1 MMRIFSRPGF
11 APFRVRDFSL
21 FFLSRVQSGLAVQM
35 INVAVGWLI
44 YDMTGSAL
52 SLGLVG
58 LAIFVPNLVFILAAG
73 HVADRYERR
82 MVLIGCYV
90 ILTIATVGLLVGVT
104 MGKLTPGLIYALVAL
119 LGTARAFSSPASSAL
134 LPNIVPREIFAPSVA
149 LNSSANQTSVIIGP
163 ALGGIIYGG
172 VASNSFKGPH
182 AVFLLASILFVACI
196 ICLTLMQARPGAAVK
211 NKVNWETVTA
221 GFRFIR
227 TNQILLGTI
236 TLDLF
241 AVLLGGAT
249 ALMPIFAKDIF
260 HAGPVGLGLLRSA
273 PALGALTTAFLLAY
287 FAMNN
292 RVGLRM
298 FQAVAA
304 FGLATI
310 AFGLSKNIYLAM
322 VFLACLGAADMVS
335 IYIRSTLVQ
344 IETPDEMR
352 GRVSAVNSVF
362 IGASNEL
369 GEFESG
375 TLAHFTGPVAAVVI
389 GGVGTL
395 GITALWMKLFPE
407 LRNRNRLDEQSGS

>member
-1 MMRIFSRPGF
+1 MSGIFSRPGF

-21 FFLSRVQSGLAVQM
+21 FFMTRVQAGLAVQM

-44 YDMTGSAL
+44 YEITGSAMA
-52 SLGLVG
+52 LGLVG
-58 LAIFVPNLVFILAAG
+58 LAIFVPNLLFILAAG

-82 MVLIGCYV
+82 RVLIVCNV
-90 ILTIATVGLLVGVT
+90 VLTLGAMGLFAGV
-104 MGKLTPGLIYALVAL
+104 MLKALTPGLIYVLIALI
-119 LGTARAFSSPASSAL
+119 GSARAFTSPAAAAL
-134 LPNIVPREIFAPSVA
+134 LPNIVPRDMFARAVP
-149 LNSSANQTSVIIGP
+149 LNSSANQVSVIVGP
-163 ALGGIIYGG
+163 ALGGLIYI
-172 VASNSFKGPH
+172 AGPH
-182 AVFLLASILFVACI
+182 VVFLVTSLLFIGCTV
-196 ICLTLMQARPGAAVK
+196 CLMAMQARPPAASK
-211 NKVNWETVTA
+211 NKINWETVTA

-236 TLDLF
+236 SLDLF

-273 PALGALTTAFLLAY
+273 PAVGAFLTAFALAY
-287 FAMNN
+287 FAMN
-292 RVGLRM
+292 RKVGLRM
-298 FQAVAA
+298 FQSVAA

-310 AFGLSKNIYLAM
+310 AFGLSTNIYMAM
-322 VFLACLGAADMVS
+322 FFLACLGAADMVS
-335 IYIRSTLVQ
+335 IFIRSTLVQ

-352 GRVSAVNSVF
+352 GRVSAVNSIF

-375 TLAHFTGPVAAVVI
+375 ALAHFTGPVAAVVI

-395 GITALWMKLFPE
+395 GVTALWMKLFPE
-407 LRNRNRLDEQSGS
+407 LRKRDRLEE

>member
-1 MMRIFSRPGF
+1 MSGIFSRPGF

-21 FFLSRVQSGLAVQM
+21 FFMTRVQAGLAVQM

-44 YDMTGSAL
+44 YEMTGSAMA
-52 SLGLVG
+52 LGLIG
-58 LAIFVPNLVFILAAG
+58 LAIFVPNLLFILAAG

-82 MVLIGCYV
+82 RVLIVCNV
-90 ILTIATVGLLVGVT
+90 VLTLGAMGLFAGV
-104 MGKLTPGLIYALVAL
+104 MLKALTPGLIYVLIALI
-119 LGTARAFSSPASSAL
+119 GSARAFTSPAAAAL
-134 LPNIVPREIFAPSVA
+134 LPNIVPREMFARAVP
-149 LNSSANQTSVIIGP
+149 LNSSANQVSVIVGP
-163 ALGGIIYGG
+163 ALGGLIYIAGPHVVFL
-172 VASNSFKGPH
+172 VAS
-182 AVFLLASILFVACI
+182 LLFIGCTV
-196 ICLTLMQARPGAAVK
+196 CLMAMQARPPAASK
-211 NKVNWETVTA
+211 NKINWETVTA

-273 PALGALTTAFLLAY
+273 PAVGAFLTAFALAY
-287 FAMNN
+287 FAMNR

-298 FQAVAA
+298 FQSVAA

-310 AFGLSKNIYLAM
+310 AFGLSTNIYMAM
-322 VFLACLGAADMVS
+322 FFLACLGAADMVS
-335 IYIRSTLVQ
+335 IFIRSTLVQ
-344 IETPDEMR
+344 METPDEMR
-352 GRVSAVNSVF
+352 GRVSAVNSIF

-375 TLAHFTGPVAAVVI
+375 ALAHFTGPVAAVVI

-395 GITALWMKLFPE
+395 GVTALWMKLFPE
-407 LRNRNRLDEQSGS
+407 LRKRDRLEE

>member
-1 MMRIFSRPGF
+1 MSVIFSRPGF

-21 FFLSRVQSGLAVQM
+21 FFMTRVQAGLAVQM

-44 YDMTGSAL
+44 YEITGSAMA
-52 SLGLVG
+52 LGLVG
-58 LAIFVPNLVFILAAG
+58 LAIFIPNLLFILVAG

-82 MVLIGCYV
+82 RVLIVCNV
-90 ILTIATVGLLVGVT
+90 VLTLGAMGLFAGV
-104 MGKLTPGLIYALVAL
+104 MLKALTPGLIYILIALI
-119 LGTARAFSSPASSAL
+119 GSARAFTSPAAAAL
-134 LPNIVPREIFAPSVA
+134 LPNIVPRDMFARAVP
-149 LNSSANQTSVIIGP
+149 LNSSANQVSVIVGP
-163 ALGGIIYGG
+163 ALGGLIYI
-172 VASNSFKGPH
+172 AGPH
-182 AVFLLASILFVACI
+182 VVFLVSSLLFIGCTV
-196 ICLTLMQARPGAAVK
+196 CLMAMQARPPAASK

-227 TNQILLGTI
+227 SNEILLGTI
-236 TLDLF
+236 SLDLF

-273 PALGALTTAFLLAY
+273 PAVGAFLTAFALAY
-287 FAMNN
+287 FAMN
-292 RVGLRM
+292 RKVGLRM
-298 FQAVAA
+298 FQSVAA

-310 AFGLSKNIYLAM
+310 AFGLSTNIYMAM
-322 VFLACLGAADMVS
+322 FFLACLGAADMVS
-335 IYIRSTLVQ
+335 IFIRSTLVQ
-344 IETPDEMR
+344 METPDEMR
-352 GRVSAVNSVF
+352 GRVSAVNSIF

-395 GITALWMKLFPE
+395 GVTALWMKLFPN
-407 LRNRNRLDEQSGS
+407 LRKRDRLEE

>member
-1 MMRIFSRPGF
+1 MSGIFSRPGF

-21 FFLSRVQSGLAVQM
+21 FFMTRVQAGLAVQM

-44 YDMTGSAL
+44 YEMTGSAMA
-52 SLGLVG
+52 LGLIG
-58 LAIFVPNLVFILAAG
+58 LAIFVPNLLFILAAG

-82 MVLIGCYV
+82 RVLIVCNV
-90 ILTIATVGLLVGVT
+90 VLTLGAMGLFAGV
-104 MGKLTPGLIYALVAL
+104 MLKALTPGLIYVLIALI
-119 LGTARAFSSPASSAL
+119 GSARAFTSPAAAAL
-134 LPNIVPREIFAPSVA
+134 LPNIVPREMFARAVP
-149 LNSSANQTSVIIGP
+149 LNSSANQVSVIVGP
-163 ALGGIIYGG
+163 ALGGLIYIAGPHVVFL
-172 VASNSFKGPH
+172 VAS
-182 AVFLLASILFVACI
+182 LLFIGCTV
-196 ICLTLMQARPGAAVK
+196 CLMAMQARPPAASK
-211 NKVNWETVTA
+211 NKINWETVTA

-236 TLDLF
+236 SLDLF

-273 PALGALTTAFLLAY
+273 PAVGAFLTAFALAY
-287 FAMNN
+287 FAMNR

-298 FQAVAA
+298 FQSVAA

-310 AFGLSKNIYLAM
+310 AFGLSTNIYMAM
-322 VFLACLGAADMVS
+322 FFLACLGAADMVS
-335 IYIRSTLVQ
+335 IFIRSTLVQ
-344 IETPDEMR
+344 METPDEMR
-352 GRVSAVNSVF
+352 GRVSAVNSIF

-375 TLAHFTGPVAAVVI
+375 ALAHFTGPVAAVVI

-395 GITALWMKLFPE
+395 GVTALWMKLFPE
-407 LRNRNRLDEQSGS
+407 LRKRDRLEE

>member
-1 MMRIFSRPGF
+1 MSGFFARPGF

-21 FFLSRVQSGLAVQM
+21 FFLSRFQSGLASQM

-44 YDMTGSAL
+44 YDLTGSAL

-82 MVLIGCYV
+82 KVLIACYT
-90 ILTIATVGLLVGVT
+90 ILTLASMGLFVGVA
-104 MGKLTPGLIYALVAL
+104 MNRLTPGLIYALVGL

-134 LPNIVPREIFAPSVA
+134 LPNIVPRDIFARAVA
-149 LNSSANQTSVIIGP
+149 LNSSANQVSVIIGP
-163 ALGGIIYGG
+163 ALGGLIYGG
-172 VASNSFKGPH
+172 LLSAAFKGAY
-182 AVFLLASILFVACI
+182 AVFLLASLLFIACI
-196 ICLTLMQARPGAAVK
+196 VCLLLMKPRQGAALHS
-211 NKVNWETVTA
+211 KVTWENVTA

-236 TLDLF
+236 SLDLF

-260 HAGPVGLGLLRSA
+260 HTGPAGLGLLRSA
-273 PALGALTTAFLLAY
+273 PAVGAVFTAFALAY
-287 FAMNN
+287 FNMN
-292 RVGLRM
+292 RKVGLRM
-298 FQAVAA
+298 FQAVAV

-310 AFGLSKNIYLAM
+310 GFGLSSNMYLAM
-322 VFLACLGAADMVS
+322 FFLACLGAADMVS

-375 TLAHFTGPVAAVVI
+375 VLAHLTGPVVAVVF

-395 GITALWMKLFPE
+395 GVTALWMKLFPE
-407 LRNRNRLDEQSGS
+407 LRRRDTLDS